1 MSSHMQIIQRK
12 DVCIN
17 AHNIQDSMD
26 IISLTN
32 AKMNALITLSVI
44 IKLEFVM
51 MYASLALRQVLIK
64 LLNILGLIVRLISA
78 FYNALV

>member
-1 MSSHMQIIQRK
+1 
-12 DVCIN
+12 
-17 AHNIQDSMD
+17 MD